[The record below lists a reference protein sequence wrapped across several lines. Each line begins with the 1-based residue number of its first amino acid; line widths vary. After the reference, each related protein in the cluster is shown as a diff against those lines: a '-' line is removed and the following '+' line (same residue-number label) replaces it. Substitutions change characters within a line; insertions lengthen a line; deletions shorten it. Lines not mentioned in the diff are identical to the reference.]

1 MNNENFLLMTDG
13 EKNEKLTNALSE
25 KTDNSLTEEEVRIIL
40 DNISLNRQYL
50 IKPYSDAACFLEAL
64 ALSDHRDCQIF
75 FGNRLQAPFITFDDS
90 HSAAVIT
97 KIKRDGKITDVIY
110 LYVPN
115 A

>member
-50 IKPYSDAACFLEAL
+50 IKPYPDAVSFLEAL
-64 ALSDHRDCQIF
+64 ALSDHRDCQIL
-75 FGNRLQAPFITFDDS
+75 FGNRLEAPFIMFDET

-97 KIKRDGKITDVIY
+97 KTKRDGKVTDVIY
-110 LYVPN
+110 LYVPQS
-115 A
+115 